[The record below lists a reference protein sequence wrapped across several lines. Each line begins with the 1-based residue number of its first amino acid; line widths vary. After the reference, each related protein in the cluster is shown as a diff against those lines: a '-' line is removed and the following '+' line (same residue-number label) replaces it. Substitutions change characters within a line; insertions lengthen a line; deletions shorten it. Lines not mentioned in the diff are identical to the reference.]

1 MSKEFLKKLGVLGV
15 TVGLTASPFAM
26 AQQGTQQ
33 DSRADN
39 MPEAVQG
46 APGAEPTPGTDA
58 AAGTGPGAD
67 PDRMEGG
74 VAPGDAEMGTQ
85 QGQGAGVGA
94 DTGVG
99 TGAGAGA
106 GATQQQP
113 GTAESMPEAVQGAPG
128 AEPTPGTDAAPRM
141 GPGADPTA
149 MDNGVAPGFD
159 GQDQQGQQGGFDQGT
174 QQGGTD
180 AFEDQGTQ
188 QGSAGGFD
196 QGTQQGEA
204 GFGQGTQT
212 MPGNDG
218 YDADMPQEFEEEEEE
233 YPIEDHDKDRDKD
246 KDRY

>member
-1 MSKEFLKKLGVLGV
+1 MMSKEFLKKLGVLGV

-33 DSRADN
+33 DSRADS

-74 VAPGDAEMGTQ
+74 VAPGQAEMGTQ
-85 QGQGAGVGA
+85 QGAGTGAGVG
-94 DTGVG
+94 TG

-106 GATQQQP
+106 GATQQQQQQP
-113 GTAESMPEAVQGAPG
+113 GSAESMPEAVQGAPG

-141 GPGADPTA
+141 GPGADPSA

-159 GQDQQGQQGGFDQGT
+159 GQGQQGQQG

-180 AFEDQGTQ
+180 AFDDQGTQ
-188 QGSAGGFD
+188 QGSAG
-196 QGTQQGEA
+196 QS

-218 YDADMPQEFEEEEEE
+218 YDPNAPQDFEEEEEEEE
-233 YPIEDHDKDRDKD
+233 YPIEDEDKDRDKD

>member
-106 GATQQQP
+106 GAGATQQQP

-128 AEPTPGTDAAPRM
+128 AEPTPVPMPHRAWGLE
-141 GPGADPTA
+141 PTRPPWITA
-149 MDNGVAPGFD
+149 
-159 GQDQQGQQGGFDQGT
+159 
-174 QQGGTD
+174 
-180 AFEDQGTQ
+180 
-188 QGSAGGFD
+188 
-196 QGTQQGEA
+196 
-204 GFGQGTQT
+204 
-212 MPGNDG
+212 
-218 YDADMPQEFEEEEEE
+218 
-233 YPIEDHDKDRDKD
+233 
-246 KDRY
+246 